1 MNCDMIFGIEGQSL
15 EDWEKDLVK
24 AVSMQLPHLS
34 AYQLTVEPGTPLAS
48 HVSAKKFVLPEEE
61 TLLSMHQLTAGFL
74 ETCGLKR
81 YEISNY
87 AVTGFESRH
96 NLQYWRYGEYLG
108 VGSGAVSFVKGK
120 RWRTTRKLKEYFAE
134 NFGREEEEEINASTA
149 LKEKWMMGIRL
160 TEGICLEEGYQRFLP
175 YFEKWAKE
183 GLLAFSGERVC
194 LTEKGFLLSNQVTQ
208 NVFALIDQMC

>member
-1 MNCDMIFGIEGQSL
+1 
-15 EDWEKDLVK
+15 
-24 AVSMQLPHLS
+24 MQLPHLS

-61 TLLSMHQLTAGFL
+61 TLLFMHQLTVSYL

-87 AVTGFESRH
+87 AVPGFESRH
-96 NLQYWRYGEYLG
+96 NLQYWRYGDYLG
-108 VGSGAVSFVKGK
+108 IGSGAVSYVGGK
-120 RWRTTRKLKEYFAE
+120 RWRTTRKLKEYFAG
-134 NFGREEEEEINASTA
+134 NFDREEEEDIDAGTA

-194 LTEKGFLLSNQVTQ
+194 LTEKGFLLSNQVPQ